1 MGVLRQ
7 PRTSAERSD
16 AGGAY
21 VKRPFEIGER
31 KLKNGDQLT
40 REELASIP
48 EANLRALVNTGLL
61 QLFPAA
67 PTEMFIAERY
77 VVPAGRNKFH
87 VIEGRKLTTKPVL
100 KDEAKAIATV
110 QRS

>member
-7 PRTSAERSD
+7 PRTTAELSD

-21 VKRPFEIGER
+21 VKRPFDLGER
-31 KLKNGDQLT
+31 NLKNGDKLT
-40 REELASIP
+40 HKELMAIP

-67 PTEMFIAERY
+67 PSDMFISERFLI
-77 VVPAGRNKFH
+77 PTGNGKFE
-87 VIEGRKLTTKPVL
+87 VIEGHKITKKPVTKQHAQKL
-100 KDEAKAIATV
+100 MA
-110 QRS
+110 QG